1 MGKKP
6 FLGPLRVSFLSHF
19 SAYNLHLAPFCL
31 SISLPTRIFF
41 KPNYSLLAP
50 KTILFNGHFTL
61 FSHVFHGSKRFCV
74 YSYYGYLCFS
84 SRIQQQIAPHL
95 AAFYLAFSTKTHC
108 IQHQNARHFA
118 PKRTLFCTKTYS
130 IQQQIAPKLVL
141 MAVFLN
147 KNSFCR
153 IHMPTLFCLK
163 TNLRENRFFSVECAI
178 GR

>member
-50 KTILFNGHFTL
+50 KTMLFNGHFAL
-61 FSHVFHGSKRFCV
+61 FSHVFHGFKRFCL
-74 YSYYGYLCFS
+74 YNSNGCLCFS

-95 AAFYLAFSTKTHC
+95 AAFYLAFSTKTHS
-108 IQHQNARHFA
+108 ILHQNARHLA
-118 PKRTLFCTKTYS
+118 PTRTLFCTKTRS
-130 IQQQIAPKLVL
+130 IQQQIAPKGVQ

-147 KNSFCR
+147 KNSFCQ
-153 IHMPTLFCLK
+153 HSHATPFCIK
-163 TNLRENRFFSVECAI
+163 TNLRENRFFATEWAVGE
-178 GR
+178 